1 MSFQHIF
8 DNCSFQTSSGKGKGK
23 VNRQKLRPFLY
34 RAALRGDWK
43 DAEAVLSLDRSIAS
57 DKITNTGDTALHV
70 AAASKKTAFVRKLVE
85 YLNENELALPNKHG
99 NTALCFA
106 AISGIVEIAEV
117 MCKKNKKLPIIHGSN
132 GMTPLRLAAML
143 GKRKMVKYLYQI
155 TPFQDLQA
163 EERMEILVATIYA
176 AMYGMKSPD

>member
-1 MSFQHIF
+1 M
-8 DNCSFQTSSGKGKGK
+8 
-23 VNRQKLRPFLY
+23 
-34 RAALRGDWK
+34 
-43 DAEAVLSLDRSIAS
+43 
-57 DKITNTGDTALHV
+57 
-70 AAASKKTAFVRKLVE
+70 
-85 YLNENELALPNKHG
+85 PNKHG

-176 AMYGMKSPD
+176 AIYGMKSPD